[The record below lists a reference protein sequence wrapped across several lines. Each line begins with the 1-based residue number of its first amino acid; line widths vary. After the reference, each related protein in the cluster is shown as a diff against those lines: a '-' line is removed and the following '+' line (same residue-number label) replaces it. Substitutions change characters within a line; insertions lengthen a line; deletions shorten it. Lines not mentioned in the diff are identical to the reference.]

1 VRVNAVDATQ
11 PAYLVRRRARR
22 CESCCWHDGVD
33 GWNAIA
39 REQAACLER
48 HVRLIVLK
56 LAVAVVAIA
65 LPDCIN
71 PSLIGAE
78 LLVATGPR
86 PRQRTVAFTLAAF
99 AVTLAVGL
107 ALSLG
112 LGDLILS
119 VLPKPGRSLKYA
131 LIAAAGLVLV
141 VGGTVVWIRRKALA
155 SSEPTDARRRSH
167 GSAGLLGAGIA
178 GVELLTAFPYF
189 AAIALIVGSGVS
201 NASKLSLLILYCV
214 IYTLPLIVIAALFVV
229 MGQRAESILRPVGDW
244 LLAHWPVIV
253 GPLTAAIGIAVLAFG
268 IVQLSST

>member
-1 VRVNAVDATQ
+1 M
-11 PAYLVRRRARR
+11 
-22 CESCCWHDGVD
+22 
-33 GWNAIA
+33 
-39 REQAACLER
+39 
-48 HVRLIVLK
+48 LK
-56 LAVAVVAIA
+56 LAIAVVAIA

-78 LLVATGPR
+78 LFVATGPD
-86 PRQRTVAFTLAAF
+86 PRRRTVAFTLAAF
-99 AVTLAVGL
+99 AVTFAVGL

-119 VLPKPGRSLKYA
+119 VLPKPGRTLKYS

-141 VGGTVVWIRRKALA
+141 VGGTVVWIRRRALA
-155 SSEPTDARRRSH
+155 SSDPTADRGRSH
-167 GSAGLLGAGIA
+167 GSAGMLGAGIA

-189 AAIALIVGSGVS
+189 AAIALIVGSGAS

-214 IYTLPLIVIAALFVV
+214 IYTLPLIAIAALFVV
-229 MGQRAESILRPVGDW
+229 MGRRAERILRPVGDW

-268 IVQLSST
+268 IVRLSST